1 MKKYSVNSWQKQ
13 KGKFINVTK
22 HQEELKRARQ
32 RRRTS
37 GAKLGDMDARGNF
50 FK

>member
-1 MKKYSVNSWQKQ
+1 
-13 KGKFINVTK
+13 VTK

-37 GAKLGDMDARGNF
+37 GAKLGDMDARGNL
-50 FK
+50 KKIMVLKIRPQVEEMLG